1 MSNVPNNYNF
11 DKLKEAVLFNTSEV
25 LPSGEVLDEELKV
38 LVEEANRTGEK
49 IYHYIGFEISGQVH
63 IGSGIAT
70 AIKVKKLTDA
80 GVYCRIWLADYHTWL
95 NNKLDGTIETA
106 RKVAREYFGP
116 VMIECMKALEVD
128 LSKVEILHAEEV
140 YKGTKNSQT
149 FFDFDLT
156 VAKNLTLSRVM
167 KSISIMGKTAGDNVE
182 FATLRYPPMQVADAF
197 FLNSHFVH
205 AGMDQRKCHVL
216 MREVAPKLSDNF
228 GLKIGEKQVKPI
240 AIHHAL
246 LLSLSKPAEDGSQE
260 RMRDELYEENKMS
273 KSKPDFAVFVHD
285 STEDINRKL
294 KKAYCP
300 MVNVETQ
307 SEEEIQK
314 EQELNPILDWCKKM
328 IFPAG
333 KTLQIERP
341 EKFGGNVTIESYEDL
356 EKIYLNGDLHP
367 MDLKS
372 AVAKI
377 LGGWFS
383 PIRDF
388 VETDQK
394 AKFWLEKI
402 KR

>member
-1 MSNVPNNYNF
+1 MSDNYNF
-11 DKLKEAVLFNTSEV
+11 EKLKEAVLFNTSEV
-25 LPSGEVLDEELKV
+25 LPSGESLDEELKV
-38 LVEEANRTGEK
+38 LVDEANRTGEK
-49 IYHYIGFEISGQVH
+49 LYHYIGFEISGQVH

-70 AIKVKKLTDA
+70 AIKIKKLTDA
-80 GVYCRIWLADYHTWL
+80 GVHCRIWLADYHTWL

-128 LSKVEILHAEEV
+128 LAKVEILNAEEI
-140 YKGTKNSQT
+140 YKNTKNNQT

-228 GLKIGEKQVKPI
+228 SLKIGEKQVKPI

-246 LLSLSKPAEDGSQE
+246 LLSLSKPSEDGSQE

-285 STEDINRKL
+285 SDEDINRKL

-300 MVNVETQ
+300 MVNLQTQ
-307 SEEEIQK
+307 SKEEIEK
-314 EQELNPILDWCKKM
+314 EQEFNPILDWCKKM

-333 KTLQIERP
+333 KILKIERP
-341 EKFGGNVTIESYEDL
+341 EKFGGNLTIETYEDL
-356 EKIYLNGDLHP
+356 EKIYLGGGLHP

-372 AVAKI
+372 AVAKV
-377 LGGWFS
+377 LGEWFS
-383 PIRDF
+383 PIRNF
-388 VETDQK
+388 VESDEK